1 MTNSGVATDDLGAK
15 SPSRTPPQSIAR
27 GSDKDD
33 NNVTHGQDMDS
44 LEPTHKETE
53 IADDGDSGSLSGS
66 SDNEQV
72 RERLKKTYI
81 ANVLPESA
89 AGSESQRED
98 GEHKATDSAAVSET
112 DQEMGEERPRRPRK
126 RSIEE
131 TDPSEDVNM
140 GNEGHGREAD
150 SRHRV
155 HERKRSR
162 EISDDDMARA
172 ARALNRVK
180 TPPTHPEED
189 EIMGHNDGL
198 HSASSAMASPRK
210 LERKR
215 SRNRFDEDDKDKDA
229 DRRKKMV
236 AERKEERDSGTNA
249 DTATP
254 SNELTNGKA
263 LGKPEV
269 ARMSSTEADP
279 KPESKILAGCGFGNT
294 SSKSPFATSSA
305 GSKPLFGGSGS
316 SDKFKK
322 SAFGTMSGSAA
333 SPFATLGSAPHPSS
347 PFGVL
352 GSTTTN
358 PSAFSSG
365 FGNSYGPSGFGSL
378 GGKAGDVISS
388 APKLSGPLGG
398 TAARPFGA
406 PDDDDEK
413 TDDENGE
420 GSGVDLEAH
429 KEASSGKETF
439 TQQEIATGEEGE
451 ITVFKCPGK
460 IFSFDKEN
468 KVWKERG
475 KGTFKLNTKGSKP
488 STSASAFGLDDA
500 PSVSVTEGKKSAR
513 ILMRTDGTY
522 TLILNVPIFKGM
534 IFGDHAGNKPSG
546 NQFLLLIPNSSG
558 GLDSMTLKLKSAAHA
573 KELYDHVRN
582 LHEELFS

>member
-1 MTNSGVATDDLGAK
+1 MTNSGVTTDDPGTK
-15 SPSRTPPQSIAR
+15 SPSKTPPQSIAR
-27 GSDKDD
+27 ESDRDD
-33 NNVTHGQDMDS
+33 NSLTRGQDMDS
-44 LEPTHKETE
+44 PVPTHKELE
-53 IADDGDSGSLSGS
+53 VADDEDSGSLSGS

-72 RERLKKTYI
+72 REKLKKTYI
-81 ANVLPESA
+81 ANVRPESA
-89 AGSESQRED
+89 AASEDQREEGD
-98 GEHKATDSAAVSET
+98 LKATDSAAVSET

-140 GNEGHGREAD
+140 GNEGRVEEAD

-198 HSASSAMASPRK
+198 HSTSSAMASPRK

-236 AERKEERDSGTNA
+236 AERKEERDSGVNV

-254 SNELTNGKA
+254 SNELANGKA

-269 ARMSSTEADP
+269 AGISSTEADT
-279 KPESKILAGCGFGNT
+279 KPESKILAGSGFANT
-294 SSKSPFATSSA
+294 SSKSPFATAS
-305 GSKPLFGGSGS
+305 
-316 SDKFKK
+316 
-322 SAFGTMSGSAA
+322 SAFGAMSGSAA
-333 SPFATLGSAPHPSS
+333 SPFATLGSTPLPSS
-347 PFGVL
+347 PFGAL

-358 PSAFSSG
+358 PSAFSSS
-365 FGNSYGPSGFGSL
+365 FGSSYGPSGFGSL

-398 TAARPFGA
+398 TAAKPFGA
-406 PDDDDEK
+406 PDDGGEK

-420 GSGVDLEAH
+420 GGGVDLEAH

-488 STSASAFGLDDA
+488 SISASAFGLDDT
-500 PSVSVTEGKKSAR
+500 PSVLATEGKKSAR

-534 IFGDHAGNKPSG
+534 IFGDYAGNKPTG

-558 GLDSMTLKLKSAAHA
+558 GLDSMTLKLKSVAHA